1 MEPVTHG
8 DPAAGETMIVHPLVP
23 DEPLRVELRVAAA
36 GHRAPP
42 AHVHPAA
49 AERFTV
55 VEGALTVRVG
65 RGWVTLHE
73 GETAVAP
80 HGSLHA
86 YRGVP
91 GTAAR
96 VIVELEPPGAMAEF
110 FAAFYAAPRSRGGA
124 PGLRAMAPVLH
135 RHAADIV
142 IPGLPRALLR
152 LLAR

>member
-1 MEPVTHG
+1 MEPVTHR

-36 GHRAPP
+36 GHRARPRTSTGP
-42 AHVHPAA
+42 RPSGS
-49 AERFTV
+49 RWWR
-55 VEGALTVRVG
+55 ALAVRVG
-65 RGWVTLHE
+65 RGWDTLQE
-73 GETAVAP
+73 GESAVAP
-80 HGSLHA
+80 PGSLHA

-110 FAAFYAAPRSRGGA
+110 FAAFYTAPRSRGGA
-124 PGLRAMAPVLH
+124 PGLRAMAPILH
-135 RHAADIV
+135 RHAADIA

-152 LLAR
+152 LLSR